1 MDDQVVGLA
10 VPRLDTNLLRALEPL
25 ERLGLKSSHGGQ
37 SSRRRSLTCR
47 SNSALTARKTRPM
60 PRAARGPAVKT
71 NAPTRSLITP
81 EIVAETGPAPA
92 VTTLEMPMNLP
103 LVALGMKSGINGQS
117 AAEEIAPPHARTA
130 MHAV

>member
-60 PRAARGPAVKT
+60 PRAARGPAVKA
-71 NAPTRSLITP
+71 NAPTRSMITP
-81 EIVAETGPAPA
+81 QIGAQTGPPPA
-92 VTTLEMPMNLP
+92 VTTLERTLKPP
-103 LVALGMKSGINGQS
+103 PGGIRTMS
-117 AAEEIAPPHARTA
+117 VTKAHATPR
-130 MHAV
+130 